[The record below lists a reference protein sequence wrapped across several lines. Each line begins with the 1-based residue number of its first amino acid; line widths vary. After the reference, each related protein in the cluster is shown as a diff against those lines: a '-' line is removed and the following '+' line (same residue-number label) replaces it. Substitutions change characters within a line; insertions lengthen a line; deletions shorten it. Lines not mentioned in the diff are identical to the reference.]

1 MHTRDEVVTLSD
13 MQWKQV
19 KELKKIQ
26 SRFSSGKKIVR
37 SQPWIVLK
45 SVEKVRTF
53 LSQTRGLLAK
63 TMHDSMKQR

>member
-1 MHTRDEVVTLSD
+1 MHTGDEVVSLSD

-26 SRFSSGKKIVR
+26 SPFSSGKKIVR
-37 SQPWIVLK
+37 SQPWIVLE

-53 LSQTRGLLAK
+53 QSQTRGLLAK